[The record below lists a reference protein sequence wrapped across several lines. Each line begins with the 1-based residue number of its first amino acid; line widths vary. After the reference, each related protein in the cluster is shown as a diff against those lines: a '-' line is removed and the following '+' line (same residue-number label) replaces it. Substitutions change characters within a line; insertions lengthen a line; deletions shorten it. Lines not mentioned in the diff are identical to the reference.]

1 MDKEGKEIKPVAG
14 VSAEVE
20 NTESSS
26 ESESIIKNSTE
37 KDDSVIDDEIVV
49 AFDDDSIWKDDLLF
63 QDMYGGPIP
72 DVFEPVDVCCDMY
85 GGPVDIIWVDDP
97 TVDKEPMMLD
107 ELILD
112 DIESISDDI
121 EPMDTDYF
129 LFESPEDDI
138 EPKKES

>member
-1 MDKEGKEIKPVAG
+1 MDKEEKEIKPVAG

-49 AFDDDSIWKDDLLF
+49 AFDDDSIWKDDVFVIADDLT
-63 QDMYGGPIP
+63 MYGAPIP
-72 DVFEPVDVCCDMY
+72 VDLGPVDVNCDMY
-85 GGPVDIIWVDDP
+85 GGPLDIISVDDP
-97 TVDKEPMMLD
+97 TVDIEPMMLD
-107 ELILD
+107 EI
-112 DIESISDDI
+112 IIDDI